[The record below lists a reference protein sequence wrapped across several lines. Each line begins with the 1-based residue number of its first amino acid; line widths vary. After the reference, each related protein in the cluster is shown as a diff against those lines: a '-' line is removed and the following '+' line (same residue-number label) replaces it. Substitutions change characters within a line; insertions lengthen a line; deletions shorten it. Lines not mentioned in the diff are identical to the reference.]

1 MDVSF
6 GTLVVDI
13 RCRRDVTA
21 TPHSLDALESASS
34 IVDYARPDVA
44 LVMVAGIVLLILL
57 VNSSPVSILAVVHR
71 VRKPAIEN
79 TARALQA
86 ARTKFSADDDHY
98 FRQGIRDRSWWLC
111 VPAQP

>member
-1 MDVSF
+1 VDVSF
-6 GTLVVDI
+6 GILVVDI
-13 RCRRDVTA
+13 RCRRDVTV
-21 TPHSLDALESASS
+21 TPQSYDALESASC

-44 LVMVAGIVLLILL
+44 LLMVAGIVLLILL
-57 VNSSPVSILAVVHR
+57 VNSSPVSILVVVHR

-79 TARALQA
+79 AARALQA
-86 ARTKFSADDDHY
+86 ARTKLSADDDHY